1 MNQITIIRNQD
12 SRGQGFKW
20 SSERQKDMLLTFE
33 YLKSYLRY
41 LVLSF
46 WLLSSLCRG
55 SVQNLSSFTERFPTS
70 GNDNI
75 TYQPLKPSLLY
86 LTLLTRTL
94 ESLNP
99 RTL

>member
-1 MNQITIIRNQD
+1 MNQLTIIRNQD
-12 SRGQGFKW
+12 PRGQRFRW
-20 SSERQKDMLLTFE
+20 SSERQKDMLLVFE

-46 WLLSSLCRG
+46 WL
-55 SVQNLSSFTERFPTS
+55 VQNLSSFTERFPTS

-94 ESLNP
+94 ESWNP
-99 RTL
+99 RTLFLKR